1 MTSKKWPTKLKDR
14 LTELLP
20 HDPDTSPFTL
30 PLFPLNTILFPG
42 GVLSLKVF
50 EQRYMDM
57 AKRCLQDQT
66 QFGVCLIKEGA
77 EVAVPALPYNVG
89 TLARIDTWDMPQLG
103 VLNVRAVGVQRFQI
117 LEYKTEA
124 DGLLIAQALKLPL
137 ENASPLRSQHAPCAS
152 VLKHIIAQ
160 AGATKFE
167 APFNF
172 DDGVWV
178 GYRLAEILPI
188 KSSAKQSML
197 EMNDTLVRL
206 DVLHKFLA
214 QQGLAS

>member
-1 MTSKKWPTKLKDR
+1 MIQKKWKDR

-20 HDPDTSPFTL
+20 HDPDSVPFTL

-42 GVLSLKVF
+42 GVLALKVF

-57 AKRCLQDQT
+57 ATRCLQDQSP
-66 QFGVCLIKEGA
+66 FGVCLIKEGA
-77 EVAVPALPYNVG
+77 EVAAPVVPHTVG

-103 VLNVRAVGVQRFQI
+103 VLNVRAIGLQRFQV
-117 LEYKTEA
+117 LEYETAA
-124 DGLLIAQALKLPL
+124 DGLLVAQALKLPL
-137 ENASPLRSQHAPCAS
+137 EPPKPLPPEHAPCAA
-152 VLKHIIAQ
+152 VLQHILAHV
-160 AGATKFE
+160 GATKFE
-167 APFNF
+167 PPFDF

-188 KSSAKQSML
+188 KSGAKQSML

-214 QQGLAS
+214 QQGLTT

>member
-1 MTSKKWPTKLKDR
+1 MLPKKWKDR
-14 LTELLP
+14 ITDLLP
-20 HDPDTSPFTL
+20 QDTDSKPFTL

-42 GVLSLKVF
+42 GVLALKIF

-57 AKRCLQDQT
+57 TKRCLQDQS

-77 EVAVPALPYNVG
+77 EVAAPAVPYSVG
-89 TLARIDTWDMPQLG
+89 TLARIDNWDMPQLG
-103 VLNVRAVGVQRFQI
+103 VLNIRAIGVQRFQI
-117 LEYKTEA
+117 LDYETQA
-124 DGLLIAQALKLPL
+124 DGLLVAQAIKLPL
-137 ENASPLRSQHAPCAS
+137 EPASPLPPEHAPCAA
-152 VLKHIIAQ
+152 VLQHILAHV
-160 AGATKFE
+160 GATKFE
-167 APFNF
+167 PPFAF
-172 DDGVWV
+172 DDGMWV

-214 QQGLAS
+214 QQGLST